1 MLFNLIFQYVTQM
14 GLTTIL
20 ILLVIPHQGI
30 NIMAILLEGKLL
42 FLPID
47 QILITN
53 FVTQTIV

>member
-1 MLFNLIFQYVTQM
+1 M